1 MELSNI
7 SQKRELVGTLKA
19 ISENGSAKGSFYV
32 IEENS
37 DLHVHVWSC
46 RQILHIYR
54 QGLLRK
60 NTTHDNWIKFF
71 WFWFYDGL
79 KLTE

>member
-19 ISENGSAKGSFYV
+19 ISENGSPKGSFYV

-37 DLHVHVWSC
+37 DLRVWSC

-60 NTTHDNWIKFF
+60 NTTHDN
-71 WFWFYDGL
+71 
-79 KLTE
+79 

>member
-60 NTTHDNWIKFF
+60 NTTHDN
-71 WFWFYDGL
+71 
-79 KLTE
+79 